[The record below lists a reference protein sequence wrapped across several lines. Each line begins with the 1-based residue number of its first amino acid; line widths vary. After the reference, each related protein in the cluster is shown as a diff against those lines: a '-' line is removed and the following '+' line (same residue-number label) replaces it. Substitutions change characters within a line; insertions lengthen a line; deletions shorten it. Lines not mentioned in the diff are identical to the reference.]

1 MNTVWDKLNNEEKQQ
16 LNEFN
21 ESYRQILSAAKTER
35 EFVVEAVKLAEAAGY
50 RSLAEIREPLKTGD
64 KVYAVNRGKNLC
76 MFMIGEEPLT
86 SGMNILGAHID
97 SPRLDLKQHTLYEKD
112 GLALLDTHYYGGIK
126 KYQWVARPMAL
137 HGVVCKKDGTTV
149 PVVIGEKAD
158 DPVVGDRK
166 SVV

>member
-97 SPRLDLKQHTLYEKD
+97 SPRLDLKQCLC
-112 GLALLDTHYYGGIK
+112 GLSGAFG
-126 KYQWVARPMAL
+126 
-137 HGVVCKKDGTTV
+137 
-149 PVVIGEKAD
+149 KA
-158 DPVVGDRK
+158 
-166 SVV
+166 